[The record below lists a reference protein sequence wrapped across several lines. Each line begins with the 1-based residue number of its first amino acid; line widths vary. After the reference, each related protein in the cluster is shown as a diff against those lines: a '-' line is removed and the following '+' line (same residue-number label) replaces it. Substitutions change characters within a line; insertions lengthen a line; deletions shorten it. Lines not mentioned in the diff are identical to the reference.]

1 MVFYQKTNLGKAM
14 PRPRNLFPQYS
25 LHKKSGLARCVWQG
39 DTVYLGKHNTPESF
53 AAYNQIL
60 ALFNLTGK
68 IKKEERLITVDEL
81 VNQFLNYLKASKEVS
96 QNEIKNMGFGL
107 RYVQRLFGN
116 LPANNFK
123 VAQMILVRDQM
134 VENGLRRTT
143 VVKYQRYINRCWR
156 WGVRSEL
163 VTGTTFENLKS
174 LESLKKNR
182 SHAKE
187 SDKVKPVKWEDVA
200 ALESFVC
207 RQIWAMILLQ
217 WHTGMRPGEVVLI
230 TPADIQKHDH
240 IWIYRPHRHKTDY
253 RGKDRII
260 AIGKKAQE
268 VLNPWLCR
276 PNETPCFSPGE
287 SQGERYQQMRAS
299 RKSKVQPSQLDRSKS
314 DPKRA
319 PGQAYQVS
327 SYRRA
332 ITKAC
337 EKAQVET
344 WTPNQIRHTFATR
357 VRKEFG
363 LDAAQ
368 VALGHEHAN
377 VTQIYA
383 EKDIEVIKKI
393 AEKLG

>member
-81 VNQFLNYLKASKEVS
+81 ANQFLNYLKASKEVS
-96 QNEIKNMGFGL
+96 QNEIKNMGYGL
-107 RYVQRLFGN
+107 RYVQKLFGN
-116 LPANNFK
+116 LPANDFK
-123 VAQMILVRDQM
+123 VAQMILARDEM
-134 VENGLRRTT
+134 VENGLKRTT

-163 VTGTTFENLKS
+163 VAGTTYENLKA
-174 LESLKKNR
+174 LETLKKHR
-182 SHAKE
+182 SHAQE
-187 SDKVKPVKWEDVA
+187 PVKVKPVKWEDVLA
-200 ALESFVC
+200 IEPFVC
-207 RQIWAMILLQ
+207 RQVWAMTLLQ

-230 TPADIQKHDH
+230 YPETIEKKDNV
-240 IWIYRPHRHKTDY
+240 WLYRPNKHKTDY
-253 RGKDRII
+253 RGKDRTIGL
-260 AIGKKAQE
+260 GKKAQE
-268 VLNPWLCR
+268 VLGPWLDR
-276 PNETPCFSPGE
+276 PVGSPCFSPSE
-287 SQGERYQQMRAS
+287 SQAERFVKMRTM
-299 RKSKVQPSQLDRSKS
+299 RKTKVQPSQIDRS
-314 DPKRA
+314 RA
-319 PGQAYQVS
+319 NPRVQPGQCYKVS

-337 EKAQVET
+337 EKAHVET